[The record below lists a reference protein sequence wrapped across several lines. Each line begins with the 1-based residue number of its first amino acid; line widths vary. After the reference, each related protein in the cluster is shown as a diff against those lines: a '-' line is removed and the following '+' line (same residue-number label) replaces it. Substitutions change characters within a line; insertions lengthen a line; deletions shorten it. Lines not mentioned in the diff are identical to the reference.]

1 MQRKRKQRR
10 QDSLAWKRLI
20 ETILAQVPNYIVKY
34 SPEEQEILNEF
45 LNVLKA
51 YHVDEISSR
60 KNFST
65 LLTEYIQEQRE
76 KNEYLEIPFLWFSVY
91 YFDRARLLLS
101 VADFFAEEF
110 YGYLA
115 KQLRSFFQL
124 VQKGTSLSNEDIWE
138 RLQYECSNI
147 RVPLSAEE
155 LQILK
160 SVYSF
165 ILENEFHALNPSR
178 IKASIIKNISIP
190 NLSRRLA
197 NFFKLFE
204 TKWYLLFHPPAFGL
218 ERLYFHFQLSE
229 KTSLA
234 EIINFQNPQNTVL
247 CSSDVYIIKG
257 FSNSYIGTLSV
268 PTRYFNPLENYLQQC
283 VIEGKIIL
291 QELKRIKMLRRS
303 ASLALYR
310 ENHGWRSL
318 SSTKWRYLTEKLKST
333 RSRRPR
339 ASLESFYVTPPFNL
353 TWLYQHHSHPSQII
367 KLYCEVPEE
376 FSFDELPN
384 QPTKEQRHNTLT
396 KTDIDLLKDLIRKRV
411 VYIGFRSDQLW
422 YEWALDAY
430 WVKIPQITENQL
442 NHLLQWL
449 PFSEL
454 YYTHQEIQM
463 RVRIPNDWVQRIK
476 EDLNWVIMPIIRPHY
491 PMNLRY
497 NYYDDNTLQWLIPSV
512 LQSNR

>member
-20 ETILAQVPNYIVKY
+20 DTILAQTPNYIVKY
-34 SPEEQEILNEF
+34 PLKEQQLLNEF

-51 YHVDEISSR
+51 HHVDEISSR
-60 KNFST
+60 KRFST
-65 LLTEYIQEQRE
+65 LLAKYIQERRGT
-76 KNEYLEIPFLWFSVY
+76 NEYLEIPFLWFSVY
-91 YFDRARLLLS
+91 YFDRARLLLR
-101 VADFFAEEF
+101 VADFFAKDF

-124 VQKGTSLSNEDIWE
+124 VQNGTSLSDEDAWE

-160 SVYSF
+160 SVYSL

-178 IKASIIKNISIP
+178 TKASIKN
-190 NLSRRLA
+190 RKGLA
-197 NFFKLFE
+197 NFFKLLE

-234 EIINFQNPQNTVL
+234 EIINFQNSQNTVL

-257 FSNSYIGTLSV
+257 FSNSYIGTLCV
-268 PTRYFNPLENYLQQC
+268 PTRQLNPLKNYLKQC

-291 QELKRIKMLRRS
+291 QELKRVEMLRRS

-310 ENHGWRSL
+310 ENKGWGSL
-318 SSTKWRYLTEKLKST
+318 SFTKWRHLTERL
-333 RSRRPR
+333 RSIRQRRRR
-339 ASLESFYVTPPFNL
+339 ASLESFHITPPFDL
-353 TWLYQHHSHPSQII
+353 TWQYQHHSRPSQII
-367 KLYCEVPEE
+367 KLYCEIPEE

-384 QPTKEQRHNTLT
+384 QPTKEQQRKTLT
-396 KTDIDLLKDLIRKRV
+396 KTDISLLKELIRKQV
-411 VYIGFRSDQLW
+411 VHIGFRSDQLW

-430 WVKIPQITENQL
+430 WVKIPQITEDQL

-449 PFSEL
+449 PFCEL
-454 YYTHQEIQM
+454 YFTSREIHM

-476 EDLNWVIMPIIRPHY
+476 EGLNWVIMSIIRPHY

-497 NYYDDNTLQWLIPSV
+497 NYYDNDSLQWLIPSV